1 MRLRYRVQ
9 FAGMRYINGY
19 DDPAIIAGDAA
30 RRPPPPPLLV
40 SGRHDCSPAYGV
52 DRLGRHESLPLE
64 GHGDSPRAPAPRRD
78 AGRHSLVHVA
88 AGGRGAIIRLAPGL
102 AGPEGRGVW
111 GVWHVVVG
119 QGRAQGGR
127 AQGGLPRA
135 AGAGLL
141 PGRWSRAVGPPG
153 QRPPGR
159 CRRRAASAYTWAADP
174 TCAKRG
180 RAASAYQCQTSG
192 PQAGSG
198 TART

>member
-1 MRLRYRVQ
+1 MRGCATSTATTTPPSSPVT
-9 FAGMRYINGY
+9 
-19 DDPAIIAGDAA
+19 PPAA
-30 RRPPPPPLLV
+30 RPRPPCWSRADTTAHRHTESTGWADTSHCRWRVTVTPLGL
-40 SGRHDCSPAYGV
+40 R
-52 DRLGRHESLPLE
+52 PLAVTPV
-64 GHGDSPRAPAPRRD
+64 GTALSTWPR
-78 AGRHSLVHVA
+78 
-88 AGGRGAIIRLAPGL
+88 GGRGAIIRLAPGL

-159 CRRRAASAYTWAADP
+159 CRRRAASAYTRAADP